1 MPLVTGIERE
11 DLVVAAKEIRGYF
24 NSTRE
29 PLDVRTRIFG
39 EERDLFN
46 HREVLH
52 MYDVKRLIWGVYG
65 VGAAAA
71 LYLLGFLCVGLRL
84 EGRAIG
90 PRAARGAVWGAGL
103 TVCVV
108 VLVGLLS
115 VTGFDSLF
123 LFFHEVSFSNDFWML
138 DPRRDFLVM
147 MFPQGFWFDATM
159 FVAFVT
165 VGLAVLILAS
175 AGAVAAHP
183 WLAGAPQ
190 GPSRG
195 PTPGV
200 RTLARGA
207 PAGAAAARAA
217 AHARHG
223 AQRAILSRS
232 RRTRTG
238 RWRAWRADRI
248 GRSRRPPARWT
259 AAGRT

>member
-1 MPLVTGIERE
+1 MKVYLRAGMRRLPVALFAAAVPLLLICASVTWAVNEIRLYEHGFDTYDVPLVTGIERE

-65 VGAAAA
+65 VGAASA

-138 DPRRDFLVM
+138 DPRRDYLVM

-175 AGAVAAHP
+175 AGAARLIRGWRERRRDRLTAQHP
-183 WLAGAPQ
+183 A
-190 GPSRG
+190 
-195 PTPGV
+195 
-200 RTLARGA
+200 
-207 PAGAAAARAA
+207 
-217 AHARHG
+217 
-223 AQRAILSRS
+223 
-232 RRTRTG
+232 
-238 RWRAWRADRI
+238 
-248 GRSRRPPARWT
+248 
-259 AAGRT
+259 

>member
-1 MPLVTGIERE
+1 MKVYLRAGMRRLPVVLFAAAVPLLLICASVTWAVNEIRLYEHGFDTYDVPLVTGIERE

-24 NSTRE
+24 NSTSE

-65 VGAAAA
+65 FGAAAA

-84 EGRAIG
+84 EGGAVG

-138 DPRRDFLVM
+138 DPRRDYLVM

-159 FVAFVT
+159 FVALVT
-165 VGLAVLILAS
+165 VGLAALILAS
-175 AGAVAAHP
+175 AGAVRLLRSWRERRRDRLTAQHP
-183 WLAGAPQ
+183 A
-190 GPSRG
+190 
-195 PTPGV
+195 
-200 RTLARGA
+200 
-207 PAGAAAARAA
+207 
-217 AHARHG
+217 
-223 AQRAILSRS
+223 
-232 RRTRTG
+232 
-238 RWRAWRADRI
+238 
-248 GRSRRPPARWT
+248 
-259 AAGRT
+259 

>member
-1 MPLVTGIERE
+1 MFEAFLRAGMRRLPVVLFAAAVPLLLICASVTWAVNEIRLYEHGFDTYDVPLVTGIERE

-52 MYDVKRLIWGVYG
+52 MHDVKRLIWGVYG
-65 VGAAAA
+65 LGAAAA
-71 LYLLGFLCVGLRL
+71 LYLLAFLCLGLRL
-84 EGRAIG
+84 RGRAVG
-90 PRAARGAVWGAGL
+90 PQVTRGVVWGAGL
-103 TVCVV
+103 TVGVV

-165 VGLAVLILAS
+165 VGLAVLLLGS
-175 AGAVAAHP
+175 VAA
-183 WLAGAPQ
+183 
-190 GPSRG
+190 
-195 PTPGV
+195 V
-200 RTLARGA
+200 RL
-207 PAGAAAARAA
+207 
-217 AHARHG
+217 
-223 AQRAILSRS
+223 L
-232 RRTRTG
+232 G
-238 RWRAWRADRI
+238 RWQE
-248 GRSRRPPARWT
+248 RRRERLT
-259 AAGRT
+259 AQHPV